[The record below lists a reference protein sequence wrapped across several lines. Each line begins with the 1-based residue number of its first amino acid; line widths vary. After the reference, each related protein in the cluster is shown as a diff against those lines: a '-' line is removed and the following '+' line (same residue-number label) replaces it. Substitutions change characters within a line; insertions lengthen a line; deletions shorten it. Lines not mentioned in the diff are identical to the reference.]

1 MTDMKR
7 RSVLKLALG
16 GAGLAAV
23 PAVTVGVGATPAA
36 AAPNRDPDVVGVG
49 DTSIT
54 VEFDDKLRS
63 RVALRDVNVTRFDAS
78 EALLV
83 GDTTIDEFTY
93 RGHETRKTRHP
104 RHGAG
109 VEVIV
114 RGDSGTGVR
123 KTVELTSFQRL
134 TAMIVMKVTYTNMS
148 GADLKVTGWRSGAHE
163 LLTKPSGF
171 YTFSGSTYE
180 DRRDWVQPLTDG
192 FDQKNSLG
200 MDSSDYGGGTPM
212 ASVWRPGAGLSV
224 GHVEPVARILR
235 LPVRQTANGASIAV
249 EGDATRTLKPGQ
261 RLTTDTTFLT
271 AHSGDHFVPL
281 QRYRDYMSD
290 VGQRAPKTPKSAYE
304 SIWCAW
310 GYERDFTVEQVVA
323 TLPKVREVGL
333 KWAGLDDGWQTNE
346 GDWDINLQKFP
357 RGEADMRAFTK
368 QIRDAGLRPRLW
380 WAPLAADPESN
391 LFKERPDMLLLDRDG
406 KMQRVTWWNAWTLC
420 PAYQPTVDY
429 FVDQVRTF
437 IRDWGYEGL
446 KIDGQHLNGVT
457 PCYNPAH
464 GHARPEE
471 STEGL
476 AQFWKAVYD
485 AAHKANR
492 DAVVELC
499 PCGTAFAFHNL
510 PYIDQYPGS
519 DPTSSYQV
527 RTKGKT
533 MKALMGQGGS
543 YAGDHV
549 ELSDNGDDFASSY
562 GVGAVLS
569 TKFTYPAG
577 PDNDTLLT
585 SEKEALWRKWVRLYN
600 ENMLPTGEYRGEL
613 YDVGFD
619 KPEAHVVTKGRA
631 LHYAFYA
638 DQWDGTVELRG
649 LGRTRYRLTD
659 PFNGVSLGT
668 VDARHNTVRLT
679 FDKFQLIVAEPID

>member
-1 MTDMKR
+1 MSNMKR
-7 RSVLKLALG
+7 RTMLKVALG
-16 GAGLAAV
+16 GAGLTAL
-23 PAVTVGVGATPAA
+23 PAVTTGVGATPAA
-36 AAPNRDPDVVGVG
+36 AAPNRGPDVVGVG

-54 VEFDDKLRS
+54 VEFDDKLHS
-63 RVALRDVNVTRFDAS
+63 RVALKDVDVTRFDAS
-78 EALLV
+78 EALLL
-83 GDTTIDEFTY
+83 GDTAIEDFAY
-93 RGHETRKTRHP
+93 RRHETRKTKHH

-109 VEVIV
+109 VQVTIE
-114 RGDSGTGVR
+114 GDSRTGVR

-134 TAMIVMKVTYTNMS
+134 TGMIVMRVTYTNRS
-148 GADLKVTGWRSGAHE
+148 GANLKVTGWRSGAHQ
-163 LLTKPSGF
+163 LLAKPGGF
-171 YTFSGSTYE
+171 YTFSGTTYE
-180 DRRDWVQPLTDG
+180 DRRDWVQPVTED

-212 ASVWRPGAGLSV
+212 ASVWRSGGGISV
-224 GHVEPVARILR
+224 GHVEPVAKILR
-235 LPVRQTANGASIAV
+235 LPVRKTAVGASIAV
-249 EGDATRTLKPGQ
+249 EGDIVRTLKPGQ
-261 RLTTDTTFLT
+261 QLTTETTFLT
-271 AHSGDHFVPL
+271 AHSGDYFVPL

-290 VGQRAPKTPKSAYE
+290 IGLRAPKTPKPALE
-304 SIWCAW
+304 PIWCAW

-333 KWAGLDDGWQTNE
+333 KWAVLDDGWQTNE
-346 GDWDINLQKFP
+346 GDWDLNPQKFP
-357 RGEADMRAFTK
+357 RGEADMRSFTK

-391 LFKERPDMLLLDRDG
+391 LFKSRPDMLLLDRDG
-406 KMQRVTWWNAWTLC
+406 NKQEVTWWDAYTLC

-429 FVDQVRTF
+429 FVGQVKKF
-437 IRDWGYEGL
+437 IGDWGYEGL

-476 AQFWKAVYD
+476 AQFWRAVYE
-485 AAHKANR
+485 AAHEANR
-492 DAVVELC
+492 NAVIELC

-533 MKALMGQGGS
+533 MKAMMGQGAS

-549 ELSDNGDDFASSY
+549 ELSDNGNDFASSY

-577 PDNDTLLT
+577 PDNETLLT
-585 SEKEALWRKWVRLYN
+585 PEKEALWRKWVSLYSQ
-600 ENMLPTGEYRGEL
+600 NMLPTGEYRGEL
-613 YDVGFD
+613 YDIGFD
-619 KPEAHVVTKGRA
+619 KPEAHVVAKEKT

-638 DQWDGTVELRG
+638 DQWNGAVELRG
-649 LGRTRYRLTD
+649 LGRGRYRLTD
-659 PFNGVSLGT
+659 PFNGGSLGT
-668 VDARHNTVRLT
+668 VDATRNKVKLT
-679 FDKFQLIVAEPID
+679 FEKFQLVVAEPIG